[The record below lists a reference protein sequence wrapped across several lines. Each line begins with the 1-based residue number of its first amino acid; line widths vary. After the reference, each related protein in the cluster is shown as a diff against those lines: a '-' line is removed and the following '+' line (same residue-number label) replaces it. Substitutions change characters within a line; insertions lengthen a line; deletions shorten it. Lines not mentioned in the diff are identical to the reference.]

1 MRNAELCNKMMDE
14 YFSLDKGERVP
25 LKLTL
30 YFLSCKDCRNQV
42 RMLKSAEKI
51 SKAPLEIP
59 VPIDDSSIE
68 AVMAKIDPMYNKSK
82 NPISIRRWVVSGIVM
97 ILFMLAFG
105 LSPYHESSRAIT
117 VSFYIFFAVAVT
129 VYCSMFIG
137 TNIDYF
143 VKMINTKKSDT
154 DNRLFQKVFLS

>member
-1 MRNAELCNKMMDE
+1 
-14 YFSLDKGERVP
+14 
-25 LKLTL
+25 
-30 YFLSCKDCRNQV
+30 
-42 RMLKSAEKI
+42 
-51 SKAPLEIP
+51 
-59 VPIDDSSIE
+59 
-68 AVMAKIDPMYNKSK
+68 
-82 NPISIRRWVVSGIVM
+82 M